1 MRIIMLFFGDYD
13 QKYALYK
20 RRFNGGIMLQMFSTW
35 SYPLSNAILCSPF
48 FLSVVMPHLGL
59 FLLVR
64 RVYYY
69 CFVLFSAVGAA
80 WTFIFERSCVRV
92 LLKRVYEYCCSSL
105 KRRTGIFGGKQRK
118 NKPTISLWSTD
129 KNSYNLNVNANKCF
143 RRLSTLRVGPT

>member
-1 MRIIMLFFGDYD
+1 MRIIMLFFGDYA
-13 QKYALYK
+13 QKYAPYK
-20 RRFNGGIMLQMFSTW
+20 RRFNGGIMLQMFSKW

-48 FLSVVMPHLGL
+48 FFSSVVMSHLGL
-59 FLLVR
+59 FFLVR

-92 LLKRVYEYCCSSL
+92 LLLQCSSLKRVYEYCCSSL
-105 KRRTGIFGGKQRK
+105 KRRTGIVWGKQRK

-129 KNSYNLNVNANKCF
+129 KNNYHLECKCK
-143 RRLSTLRVGPT
+143 